1 MHAPIR
7 LGGFKSVEAIM
18 KWSPLVLLSLS
29 PPKAKSPSTFNTSK
43 DRDDLVQILHHH
55 QPVGTHPPIL
65 QFHHAQTPCFL
76 PPPTAT
82 TTGLPEPNEKKTR
95 EPISPQV
102 WVGVTHTR
110 PAESRRTREMLLLLS
125 DPTLA
130 VTSSSQKKKTTHTH
144 TGGSPLLL
152 LLMGMGFSVRLV
164 SRWARR
170 EERET

>member
-1 MHAPIR
+1 MTKFKSSIITSPAAPI
-7 LGGFKSVEAIM
+7 LPSCNFTTPKH
-18 KWSPLVLLSLS
+18 LVFF
-29 PPKAKSPSTFNTSK
+29 P
-43 DRDDLVQILHHH
+43 
-55 QPVGTHPPIL
+55 
-65 QFHHAQTPCFL
+65 L
-76 PPPTAT
+76 PPPQRRDSRSRTK
-82 TTGLPEPNEKKTR
+82 KKTR

-110 PAESRRTREMLLLLS
+110 TAESRRTRETLLLLS

-152 LLMGMGFSVRLV
+152 LLLLMGFSVRLV

-170 EERET
+170 EERETSFEFSQDGQGSWRSTPVVSSSSYPRGSYRLPDASSTGASAG